1 MQVLSDKT
9 WRGREGSIK
18 HDSIYNGEMYDSR
31 SDRPDWARAGFNDSR
46 SAWIMP
52 ESLRSPVNQTS
63 AGIIVLQDMPPIRAG
78 SDALHFEV
86 PSIDSRQ
93 RSFLTP
99 DEIGQ
104 IKGASLMDGGVLKPV
119 DTWISDSSRSSPDWK
134 RKRERII

>member
-52 ESLRSPVNQTS
+52 ESLTSPVNQTS

-134 RKRERII
+134 R

>member
-1 MQVLSDKT
+1 MQVLSDRT

-52 ESLRSPVNQTS
+52 ESLTSPVNQTPT
-63 AGIIVLQDMPPIRAG
+63 GILVLQDMPPIRAG

-86 PSIDSRQ
+86 PPIDSRQ

-99 DEIGQ
+99 DEIGE

-119 DTWISDSSRSSPDWK
+119 DMWISESSRLSLD
-134 RKRERII
+134 